1 MIPDDLS
8 NFENDIT
15 ELVEKLKNTFNSQKA
30 RWFHHEQSDTLYVE
44 ISGLE
49 AMSDD
54 IIADKAGPVLDEL
67 DLDFEEIVLLPYS

>member
-1 MIPDDLS
+1 MTQDDLS
-8 NFENDIT
+8 NFEDDIN
-15 ELVEKLKNTFNSQKA
+15 ELVEKLKKTFNSENV

-49 AMSDD
+49 ALSDD
-54 IIADKAGPVLDEL
+54 TITDTAGPVLDEL